1 MKIPGAIHF
10 RRSQIQDEKMSECPR
25 VLTLEQMIT
34 MLKAGRRLCV
44 DRRDAP
50 ELPVALEVV
59 MLAA

>member
-1 MKIPGAIHF
+1 
-10 RRSQIQDEKMSECPR
+10 MSECPR